1 MPNWQARGFGM
12 AFAITNNRIIKSP
25 QNMDKNQHLSDVL
38 YTHKMQHIQ
47 EEVDK
52 FIAKK
57 DDIISLLLE
66 KYAAISYSPFLS
78 GSMAKHTATNAK
90 FDFDIVI
97 PFKKDA
103 FASLEEMFNEVYNYL
118 REKLSEDIEV
128 RKQKVSI
135 GVIYPTDQDGVTVQ
149 LDIVPA
155 RENKQD
161 DFKETHNLNLYFN
174 DSAWGFRKGSWTKTN
189 IHAQIDYIKGK
200 SDERKVIRLLKIWK
214 KSRGED
220 YKSFMFELFTIKA
233 LADYTGDSSLW
244 SKLKYVLNY
253 ISEHVTDEKYQL
265 IDPGNSNNNVLSSMD
280 TLKRLNLS
288 STLDLVRH
296 NVENNPDIFMSY
308 YFPIKEEYLPKE
320 KQDKGYGEEKISYPP
335 TAKRFG

>member
-1 MPNWQARGFGM
+1 
-12 AFAITNNRIIKSP
+12 
-25 QNMDKNQHLSDVL
+25 MDKNKHLNDVL

-47 EEVDK
+47 DEVDK
-52 FIAKK
+52 FVAKK

-66 KYAAISYSPFLS
+66 KYSDVSYAPFMS

-97 PFKKDA
+97 PFKKNA
-103 FASLEEMFNEVYNYL
+103 FASLEEMFNEVYKYL
-118 REKLSEDIEV
+118 CENLSDDIEI

-135 GVIYPTDQDGVTVQ
+135 GITYPTDNDDVTVQ
-149 LDIVPA
+149 LDVVPA

-161 DFKETHNLNLYFN
+161 GFNETHDLNLYFN
-174 DSAWGFRKGSWTKTN
+174 DGAWGFSKGSWTKTN
-189 IHAQIDYIKGK
+189 IHAQIDHIKGK

-214 KSRGED
+214 KSHGED
-220 YKSFMFELFTIKA
+220 YKSFMLELFTIKA
-233 LADYTGDSSLW
+233 LADYTGDNSLW
-244 SKLKYVLNY
+244 GKLKYVLNY
-253 ISEHVTDEKYQL
+253 ISEHVTDEKYHL
-265 IDPGNSNNNVLSSMD
+265 IDPGNSNNNVLSNMD

-288 STLDLVRH
+288 STVALIR
-296 NVENNPDIFMSY
+296 NNIENNPELYMSY